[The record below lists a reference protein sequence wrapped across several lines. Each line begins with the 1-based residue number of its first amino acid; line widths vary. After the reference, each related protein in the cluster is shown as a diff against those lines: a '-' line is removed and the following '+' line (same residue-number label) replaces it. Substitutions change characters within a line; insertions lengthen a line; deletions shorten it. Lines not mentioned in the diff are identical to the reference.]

1 MLALYLDTSA
11 ILRATLEVDASP
23 DVERRIEQ
31 AEVLLT
37 SRLSIVESARALIR
51 LRQRLGVTETQL
63 ADLGRQIE
71 EILSRCDL
79 WELTADVC
87 DLASRVAPD
96 KNLRTLDALH
106 LATYSIARR
115 RIENLELLTSDQ
127 RLAQAA
133 GAT

>member
-1 MLALYLDTSA
+1 VLALYLDTSA

>member
-1 MLALYLDTSA
+1 MLALYLETSA
-11 ILRATLEVDASP
+11 ILHATMEVGASP
-23 DVERRIEQ
+23 DLERRIEQ

-51 LRQRLGVTETQL
+51 LRQRRDVTETQL

-96 KNLRTLDALH
+96 MNLRTRDALH

-115 RIENLELLTSDQ
+115 HIENLELLTLDQ
-127 RLAQAA
+127 RLAEAA
-133 GAT
+133 GA